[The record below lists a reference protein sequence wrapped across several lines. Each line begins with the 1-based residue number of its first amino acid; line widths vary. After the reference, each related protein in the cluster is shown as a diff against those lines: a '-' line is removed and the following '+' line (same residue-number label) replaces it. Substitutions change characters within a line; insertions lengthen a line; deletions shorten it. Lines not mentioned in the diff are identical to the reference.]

1 MEENKK
7 DISQKLINSANALA
21 AAADALLE
29 VAADVKNIEKEMET
43 VKRYLADQEK
53 MKQKILKAL
62 QDHTI

>member
-7 DISQKLINSANALA
+7 DIAQKLINSANALA

-43 VKRYLADQEK
+43 IKRYLADQEK
-53 MKQKILKAL
+53 MKQKILQAL

>member
-1 MEENKK
+1 MEENKR

-29 VAADVKNIEKEMET
+29 VAADVKNIEKEMES